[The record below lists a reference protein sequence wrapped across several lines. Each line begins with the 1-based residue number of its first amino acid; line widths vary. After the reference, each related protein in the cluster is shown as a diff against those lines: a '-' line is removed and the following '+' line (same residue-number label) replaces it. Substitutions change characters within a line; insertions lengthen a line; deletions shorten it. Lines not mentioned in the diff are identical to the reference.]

1 LVLNTTPL
9 IFTFHFAGEGRE
21 AEVRFVVTQVAK
33 TTSRYN
39 QEKGKD
45 LEER

>member
-9 IFTFHFAGEGRE
+9 ILTFHFAGELRE
-21 AEVRFVVTQVAK
+21 AEERFVVTQVAK
-33 TTSRYN
+33 TTSRHN
-39 QEKGKD
+39 QAKGGD